1 MQGCEGLDK
10 LHEDGENLAELHEGG
25 KSLGS
30 GLVGDRVVQG
40 SCMKVE
46 RARLAGLDHGESV
59 WIVWAGKEAQLG
71 RDLLVQADWNH
82 VSDRVQLG
90 RDLV

>member
-1 MQGCEGLDK
+1 
-10 LHEDGENLAELHEGG
+10 
-25 KSLGS
+25 
-30 GLVGDRVVQG
+30 
-40 SCMKVE
+40 MKVE